1 MAITPEL
8 EKLQKLLLL
17 PADQIEESAHHAAL
31 ARFDDLGGYQ
41 LEARARRIL
50 AGLAFRERDL
60 IRPLR
65 ELSGGWVMRAHLAR
79 LLTLAPDLL
88 LLDEPTNHLDLE
100 SLVWFQEHLQA
111 YARPPFS
118 LYLARSRIRSI
129 LLCGSITSRWN
140 AVSCIATEETST
152 NTSCSARPATSSS
165 SPRTR
170 TSNARSTAC
179 SGSPIAS
186 APRPAWRRAQSKL
199 KEIARIG
206 QIRRAGGR
214 RKKTIHFRFPQPR
227 AELGLRVISLRGVHH
242 AYGENV
248 VYRGIDFE
256 AERGLR
262 MVLVGPNGAGKST
275 LLKLLAGVLDVQQG
289 ERDLGYNASVGY
301 YSQNR
306 VDMLQPKRTVL
317 EEASDTREPV
327 PEQAVRTIL
336 GSFLFRGDDV
346 FKPVA
351 VLSGGEKSRL
361 ALVKLLL
368 DPPNLLLMD
377 EPTNPSRH
385 AKHRRPHRCA
395 EAV

>member
-1 MAITPEL
+1 MDKIDAPE
-8 EKLQKLLLL
+8 
-17 PADQIEESAHHAAL
+17 AA
-31 ARFDDLGGYQ
+31 
-41 LEARARRIL
+41 E
-50 AGLAFRERDL
+50 
-60 IRPLR
+60 
-65 ELSGGWVMRAHLAR
+65 
-79 LLTLAPDLL
+79 
-88 LLDEPTNHLDLE
+88 
-100 SLVWFQEHLQA
+100 
-111 YARPPFS
+111 
-118 LYLARSRIRSI
+118 
-129 LLCGSITSRWN
+129 
-140 AVSCIATEETST
+140 
-152 NTSCSARPATSSS
+152 
-165 SPRTR
+165 
-170 TSNARSTAC
+170 
-179 SGSPIAS
+179 
-186 APRPAWRRAQSKL
+186 
-199 KEIARIG
+199 
-206 QIRRAGGR
+206 
-214 RKKTIHFRFPQPR
+214 KTIHFRFPQPR
-227 AELGLRVISLRGVHH
+227 RSGQRVISLRGVHH

-256 AERGLR
+256 AERGQR

-275 LLKLLAGVLDVQQG
+275 LLKLLAGVLEVQQG

-377 EPTNPSRH
+377 EPTTHLDMPSIDALIGALKQYEGTLLFISHDVHFIRELATSVLH
-385 AKHRRPHRCA
+385 ISAGQLTRYPGDYQYYLEKTRATSEKAALTAGAMLTNLQPPEASANGKPPAAPRVSTFKTKEQKRA
-395 EAV
+395 EAEERQARAKQRRERVARVEKLEALVAEFEQKQKDLTAELASPETYTAPGRPMELNRKLQAVAAELQRLTREWELASAELEVAGAPAP